1 MPVRKRERGSGMWGA
16 SRTVDEAGV
25 WWAGQCGRP
34 GLVGGARMW
43 RVGAVVSRCG
53 SSAPHCGVGMDWHWG
68 RKRVTGAGNGA
79 LGQANYL
86 PQWVFSCPN
95 AYSPI

>member
-16 SRTVDEAGV
+16 SRTVGEAGV

-34 GLVGGARMW
+34 GLVGGARTW
-43 RVGAVVSRCG
+43 RGGAVVSQCG
-53 SSAPHCGVGMDWHWG
+53 RSAPHWGGHGPALGQETGYWG
-68 RKRVTGAGNGA
+68 RKRII
-79 LGQANYL
+79 GQANYL

>member
-1 MPVRKRERGSGMWGA
+1 MPVRKRERGSGVWGA

-43 RVGAVVSRCG
+43 WTGGPLSADAVAVPG
-53 SSAPHCGVGMDWHWG
+53 IGI
-68 RKRVTGAGNGA
+68 GNGA
-79 LGQANYL
+79 LG
-86 PQWVFSCPN
+86 
-95 AYSPI
+95 

>member
-1 MPVRKRERGSGMWGA
+1 MPLRKRERGSGMWGA

-53 SSAPHCGVGMDWHWG
+53 SSAPHWG
-68 RKRVTGAGNGA
+68 GYGLA
-79 LGQANYL
+79 LG
-86 PQWVFSCPN
+86 
-95 AYSPI
+95 